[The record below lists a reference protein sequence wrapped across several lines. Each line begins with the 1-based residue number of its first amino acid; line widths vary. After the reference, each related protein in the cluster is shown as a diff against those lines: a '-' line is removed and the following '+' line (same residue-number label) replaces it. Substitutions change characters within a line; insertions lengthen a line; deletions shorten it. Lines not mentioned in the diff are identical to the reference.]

1 MSPGAPAPSRS
12 SGVVR
17 FFVDLFRFGYRQLI
31 RHRAPLLAAALAY
44 RTIFSLIPVLVLSL
58 VMFKAFL
65 GEEGMRKGIADLLDY
80 AGVSDIQLG
89 TARGDSSA
97 DPGST
102 DDPAGAPSDAT
113 VELSELIQDFVDKTI
128 SRIQGINFGAI
139 AVVGLLLLV
148 YGALSL
154 IVQVEQAFNTICRA
168 PTGRRLAVR
177 LTNYWALLTLGPIFL
192 LGGFFLTGLS
202 RAWLDGL
209 PFVAA
214 LPFNLLTRLG
224 LTWLILVFA
233 YTRLPNARVTLRP
246 AAVGAFIAA
255 VLWELCKSGL
265 ARFASHM
272 TDPSS
277 NSQFAV
283 YGSIALLPLFLL
295 WVYVTWLIV
304 LFGLEVAFAGQMV
317 ASGRARALERMDASS
332 FVDPG
337 VGVVLMKEIAA
348 GFEKGRSVTASELA
362 HQSGLADTV
371 VEQLLQHLAKKG
383 LLNRVEQ
390 DADTEAFALARPADR
405 ISASEVM
412 GALYEIAGDAHS
424 GGSPIGVPDR
434 ALLDSIRKRQIDAL
448 GSSTLAQL
456 VAAAPNA

>member
-1 MSPGAPAPSRS
+1 VSSADSPPRRS
-12 SGVVR
+12 STLVG
-17 FFVDLFRFGYRQLI
+17 FFIDLCRFGTRQLI

-44 RTIFSLIPVLVLSL
+44 RTIFSLIPVLVLAL

-65 GEEGMRKGIADLLDY
+65 GEEGMRKGMADLLDF
-80 AGVSDIQLG
+80 AGVSSIQLVG
-89 TARGDSSA
+89 PEDEEEET
-97 DPGST
+97 
-102 DDPAGAPSDAT
+102 PAGDGELVGPPVEHGIDLST
-113 VELSELIQDFVDKTI
+113 VIQEFVDKTI

-148 YGALSL
+148 YAALSL
-154 IVQVEQAFNTICRA
+154 IIQVEQAFNTICRA

-202 RAWLDGL
+202 RQWLDDL
-209 PFVAA
+209 PFMAS
-214 LPFNLLTRLG
+214 LPFSLITRLG
-224 LTWLILVFA
+224 LTWLILLFA

-246 AAVGAFIAA
+246 AAVGALVAA
-255 VLWELCKSGL
+255 VLWEVCKSGL
-265 ARFASHM
+265 ARFATHM

-317 ASGRARALERMDASS
+317 ASGRARVLERMETSS

-337 VGVVLMKEIAA
+337 VGIVLMKEIADR
-348 GFEKGRSVTASELA
+348 FESGGAATASELA
-362 HQSGLADTV
+362 QRSGLADTV
-371 VEQLLQHLAKKG
+371 VEQLLHHLARKG
-383 LLNRVEQ
+383 LLNRVEP
-390 DADTEAFALARPADR
+390 DADTEAFALARPAER
-405 ISASEVM
+405 IPAAEVM
-412 GALYEIAGDAHS
+412 SALYEIGGDAHS
-424 GGSPIGVPDR
+424 DSRPAGAPDR
-434 ALLDSIRKRQIDAL
+434 ALLDSIRKRQVDAL

-456 VAAAPNA
+456 VARAPTA